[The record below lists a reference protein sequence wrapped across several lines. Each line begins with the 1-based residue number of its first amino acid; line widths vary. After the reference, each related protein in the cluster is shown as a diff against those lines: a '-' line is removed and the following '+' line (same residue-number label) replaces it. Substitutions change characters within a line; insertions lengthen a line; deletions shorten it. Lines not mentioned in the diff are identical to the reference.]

1 MCNISEAF
9 KNGKAVVPFITCGD
23 PDLDTTA
30 KVITSAAES
39 GADMI
44 LLGIPF
50 SDPTA
55 EGTVVQDA
63 NIRALAGGI
72 TTDKIFDFLDKF
84 KGTINI
90 PLVFLT
96 YANVVFSYG
105 DDRFMSRCKEVGISG
120 VILHDLPYE
129 EKDEFSVASAKYG
142 IDLVSLVATASD
154 ERATAI
160 AEIAEGFLYIVP
172 SLESKDKEEDIK
184 HIYSIIRSKSDI
196 PCVAGFDESDISL
209 MTKTASVSD
218 GVVIESKIVKLVAKY
233 GKDAPAYVSDYI
245 KQVKAAL

>member
-1 MCNISEAF
+1 MNISDAF
-9 KNGKAVVPFITCGD
+9 KNGKAVVPFVTCGD
-23 PDLDTTA
+23 PDMDTTA
-30 KVITSAAES
+30 KVVTAAAEA

-55 EGTVVQDA
+55 EGVVVQDA

-72 TTDKIFDFLDKF
+72 TTDKIFDYLEKF
-84 KGTINI
+84 KGTVNI

-105 DDRFMSRCKEVGISG
+105 DDKFMSRCKDVGISG

-129 EKDEFSVASAKYG
+129 EKDEFTEASAKYG

-154 ERATAI
+154 DRAKAI

-172 SLESKDKEEDIK
+172 SLESMDKEEDIK
-184 HIYSIIRSKSDI
+184 HIYSVIRSKSEI

-209 MTKTASVSD
+209 MAKTASVSD

-245 KQVKAAL
+245 KLVKAGL